1 MNKLIET
8 LNEYF
13 GKKAPQLPA
22 EVKEFIA
29 KVSPYLAI
37 ISAVL
42 AAPALLALL
51 GLTSMFGFLP
61 YIAAANGLGISVIV
75 SIAVIVLNVMAIPGL
90 FKRTMS
96 GWNFVFYG
104 MAVSAFGSLLMGNI
118 VNALLGLVIG
128 LYVLFQV
135 RPLYK

>member
-22 EVKEFIA
+22 EVKEFIV

-37 ISAVL
+37 LSAVL

-51 GLTSMFGFLP
+51 GLTSMFGFVP

-104 MAVSAFGSLLMGNI
+104 MAVSTLGSLLMGNI

>member
-8 LNEYF
+8 LDEYF

-22 EVKEFIA
+22 EVKEFIV

-42 AAPALLALL
+42 AAPAILALL

-61 YIAAANGLGISVIV
+61 YMAASNGLGISVVV

-90 FKRTMS
+90 FKRALS
-96 GWNFVFYG
+96 GWNYVFYG
-104 MAVSAFGSLLMGNI
+104 MGVSALGSLLMGNV
-118 VNALLGLVIG
+118 VNALIGLAIG
-128 LYVLFQV
+128 LYFLFQV

>member
-8 LNEYF
+8 LDGYF

-22 EVKEFIA
+22 EVKEFIV

-37 ISAVL
+37 LSAVL
-42 AAPALLALL
+42 AAPAVLALL
-51 GLTSMFGFLP
+51 GLSSMFGFLP
-61 YIAAANGLGISVIV
+61 YMAAANGLGISVIV

-90 FKRTMS
+90 FKRAMS

-104 MAVSAFGSLLMGNI
+104 LAVSALGSLLMGNI
-118 VNALLGLVIG
+118 VNALIGLVIG
-128 LYVLFQV
+128 FYFLFQV